1 MQLWKQNTNVLH
13 IMLQLLPSSSRS
25 TLPALVPSV
34 PGSSFPCCLKRRAD
48 EGGSG
53 QQSRGRH
60 MSFSQTDPSLVLTN
74 LAVWEAA
81 CSHAHYI
88 TPISRTAHTHKC
100 ISRNVTSTHMHFF
113 FFCNF
118 VLVLGT
124 GLHLCRVLL
133 EQDLGP
139 PRLGSAPIWLDPAP
153 PLSQSEFVNK
163 VLMQYL
169 ANRLFA
175 YFVKSRSVSF
185 VHVSWGDVTV

>member
-113 FFCNF
+113 FFLQFCFSPGYRASF
-118 VLVLGT
+118 VPGPAGTRSGTSQIGIGTYLIRSGTSFVTIRICKQSFDAISRKSLV
-124 GLHLCRVLL
+124 
-133 EQDLGP
+133 
-139 PRLGSAPIWLDPAP
+139 
-153 PLSQSEFVNK
+153 
-163 VLMQYL
+163 
-169 ANRLFA
+169 RLFC
-175 YFVKSRSVSF
+175 
-185 VHVSWGDVTV
+185 